1 MSKGPYTYDFERF
14 LPNVWSK
21 VAGVEHTVIAAAP
34 LPTPHTCEPWE
45 LGKVEGERMS
55 TPRAKEIIAAA
66 AKLFKEKGYHA
77 TTIQDVADEVGMLK
91 GSLYYHIKSKEELL
105 YLVTKEP
112 IRELIERQKRL
123 MESDLTPQQ
132 KIIEFTRSHLQAF
145 DANYPHMFVFL
156 QEKASLSEPV
166 QAEVAGI
173 DFRYEALLEAILHQ
187 GVDGRQFRQEL
198 DLKIMAFS
206 ILGMCNWMFKWYYKG
221 GRLTI
226 DEIAHSMAEI
236 VLNGI
241 TTRTL

>member
-1 MSKGPYTYDFERF
+1 
-14 LPNVWSK
+14 
-21 VAGVEHTVIAAAP
+21 
-34 LPTPHTCEPWE
+34 
-45 LGKVEGERMS
+45 MS
-55 TPRAKEIIAAA
+55 TPRTKEIIAAA

-112 IRELIERQKRL
+112 IRELIERQKKL
-123 MESDLTPQQ
+123 TESGLSPQQ
-132 KIIEFTRSHLQAF
+132 KIIEFIRLHLQAF

-173 DFRYEALLEAILHQ
+173 DFRYEAMLEAILQQ
-187 GVDGRQFRQEL
+187 GVDSGHFRREL
-198 DLKIMAFS
+198 DLKMMAFS

-226 DEIAHSMAEI
+226 DEIGHHMAEI

-241 TTRTL
+241 STRTLSSPL

>member
-1 MSKGPYTYDFERF
+1 MFGQSRPVDNWHRF
-14 LPNVWSK
+14 SA
-21 VAGVEHTVIAAAP
+21 VALCLAP
-34 LPTPHTCEPWE
+34 PDTRALGEFDE
-45 LGKVEGERMS
+45 LEGERMS
-55 TPRAKEIIAAA
+55 TPRTKEIIAAA

-112 IRELIERQKRL
+112 IRELIERQKKL
-123 MESDLTPQQ
+123 MESDLSPQQ
-132 KIIEFTRSHLQAF
+132 KIVEFIRLHLRAF
-145 DANYPHMFVFL
+145 DENYPHMFVFL

-187 GVDGRQFRQEL
+187 GVAGGHFRREL
-198 DLKIMAFS
+198 DLKMMAFS

-221 GRLTI
+221 GRLAI
-226 DEIAHSMAEI
+226 DEIAHHMAEI

-241 TTRTL
+241 TTRTFSGSL

>member
-1 MSKGPYTYDFERF
+1 M
-14 LPNVWSK
+14 W
-21 VAGVEHTVIAAAP
+21 VALYLARSHIG
-34 LPTPHTCEPWE
+34 EPGEFDE
-45 LGKVEGERMS
+45 LEGERMS
-55 TPRAKEIIAAA
+55 TPRTKEIIAAA

-112 IRELIERQKRL
+112 IRELIERQKKL
-123 MESDLTPQQ
+123 MESDLAPQQ
-132 KIIEFTRSHLQAF
+132 KIVEFVRSHLKAF

-156 QEKASLSEPV
+156 QEKASLSKPV
-166 QAEVAGI
+166 QAEVAGN
-173 DFRYEALLEAILHQ
+173 DFRYEALLEAILQQ
-187 GVDGRQFRQEL
+187 GVDGEHFRQEL
-198 DLKIMAFS
+198 DLKMMAFS

-226 DEIAHSMAEI
+226 DKIAHQMAEI

-241 TTRTL
+241 TTRTLSGAL

>member
-1 MSKGPYTYDFERF
+1 MSSWRYF
-14 LPNVWSK
+14 
-21 VAGVEHTVIAAAP
+21 AP
-34 LPTPHTCEPWE
+34 VPPRTCEPWE
-45 LGKVEGERMS
+45 ISEVEGERMS
-55 TPRAKEIIAAA
+55 TPRAKEIVAAA
-66 AKLFKEKGYHA
+66 AKLFQEKGYHA

-105 YLVTKEP
+105 YLVTQEP

-132 KIIEFTRSHLQAF
+132 KIIEFIRSHLQAF
-145 DANYPHMFVFL
+145 DVNYPHMFVFL

-187 GVDGRQFRQEL
+187 GVDGGQFRREL
-198 DLKIMAFS
+198 DLKMMAFS

>member
-1 MSKGPYTYDFERF
+1 MFGREPRSGKRASSARLAVFPAR
-14 LPNVWSK
+14 S
-21 VAGVEHTVIAAAP
+21 
-34 LPTPHTCEPWE
+34 HTCEPGE
-45 LGKVEGERMS
+45 FDEREGERMS
-55 TPRAKEIIAAA
+55 TPRTKEIIAAA

-105 YLVTKEP
+105 YLVTK
-112 IRELIERQKRL
+112 KL
-123 MESDLTPQQ
+123 MESELSPQQ
-132 KIIEFTRSHLQAF
+132 KIVEFIRSHLRAF

-187 GVDGRQFRQEL
+187 GVDGGHFRREL

-226 DEIAHSMAEI
+226 DDIAHHMAET

-241 TTRTL
+241 TTRR

>member
-1 MSKGPYTYDFERF
+1 LFVHLGAKRAYQMFGQARLAALCRTVLRPL
-14 LPNVWSK
+14 LPGMH
-21 VAGVEHTVIAAAP
+21 ADAP
-34 LPTPHTCEPWE
+34 AEFSE
-45 LGKVEGERMS
+45 LEGERMS
-55 TPRAKEIIAAA
+55 TPRTKEIIAAA

-112 IRELIERQKRL
+112 IRELIERQKKL
-123 MESDLTPQQ
+123 MESRLSPQQ
-132 KIIEFTRSHLQAF
+132 KIIDFIRSHLQAF
-145 DANYPHMFVFL
+145 DENYPHMFVFL
-156 QEKASLSEPV
+156 QEKASLAEPV

-173 DFRYEALLEAILHQ
+173 DFRYETLLEAILQ
-187 GVDGRQFRQEL
+187 EGVERRIFRQEL
-198 DLKIMAFS
+198 DLKMMAFS
-206 ILGMCNWMFKWYYKG
+206 ILGMCNWMFKWYSKG

-226 DEIAHSMAEI
+226 DEIAHNMAET

>member
-1 MSKGPYTYDFERF
+1 MAFGRARSH
-14 LPNVWSK
+14 
-21 VAGVEHTVIAAAP
+21 A
-34 LPTPHTCEPWE
+34 CEPRAFDE
-45 LGKVEGERMS
+45 LEDEPMS
-55 TPRAKEIIAAA
+55 TPRTKEIIAAA

-105 YLVTKEP
+105 YLVTKGP
-112 IRELIERQKRL
+112 IRELIERQKKL
-123 MESDLTPQQ
+123 MESDLAPQQ
-132 KIIEFTRSHLQAF
+132 KIVEFIASHLRAF
-145 DANYPHMFVFL
+145 DENYPHMFVFL

-173 DFRYEALLEAILHQ
+173 NFRYEALLEAILHQ
-187 GVDGRQFRQEL
+187 GVDGGDFRRAL

-226 DEIAHSMAEI
+226 DEIAHNMAEI

-241 TTRTL
+241 TTRTLSGDL

>member
-1 MSKGPYTYDFERF
+1 MGHRF

-21 VAGVEHTVIAAAP
+21 SASRSRGDFSRIRYLPAP
-34 LPTPHTCEPWE
+34 LHTYERRKVDE
-45 LGKVEGERMS
+45 LEGEHMS
-55 TPRAKEIIAAA
+55 TPRTKEIIAAA

-112 IRELIERQKRL
+112 IRELIERQKKL
-123 MESDLTPQQ
+123 MESDLSPQH
-132 KIIEFTRSHLQAF
+132 KIIEFIRLHLQAF
-145 DANYPHMFVFL
+145 DENYPHMFVFL

-173 DFRYEALLEAILHQ
+173 DFRYEAMLEAILQQ
-187 GVDGRQFRQEL
+187 GVDGGHFRREL
-198 DLKIMAFS
+198 DLKMMAFS
-206 ILGMCNWMFKWYYKG
+206 ILGMCNWMFKWYDKG

-226 DEIAHSMAEI
+226 DEIGHHMAEI

>member
-1 MSKGPYTYDFERF
+1 
-14 LPNVWSK
+14 
-21 VAGVEHTVIAAAP
+21 
-34 LPTPHTCEPWE
+34 
-45 LGKVEGERMS
+45 MS
-55 TPRAKEIIAAA
+55 TPRTKEIIAAA

-112 IRELIERQKRL
+112 IRELIERQKKL
-123 MESDLTPQQ
+123 MESDWSPQQ
-132 KIIEFTRSHLQAF
+132 KIIEFIRLHVQAF
-145 DANYPHMFVFL
+145 DENYPHMFVFL

-187 GVDGRQFRQEL
+187 GVDGGQFRREL
-198 DLKIMAFS
+198 DLKLMAFS

-226 DEIAHSMAEI
+226 DEIGHHMAEI

-241 TTRTL
+241 TTRTLSSPL

>member
-1 MSKGPYTYDFERF
+1 M
-14 LPNVWSK
+14 
-21 VAGVEHTVIAAAP
+21 
-34 LPTPHTCEPWE
+34 
-45 LGKVEGERMS
+45 
-55 TPRAKEIIAAA
+55 EIIAAA

-112 IRELIERQKRL
+112 IRELIERQKKL
-123 MESDLTPQQ
+123 MESRLPPQQ
-132 KIIEFTRSHLQAF
+132 KIVDFVRSHLHAF
-145 DANYPHMFVFL
+145 DENYPHMFVFL
-156 QEKASLSEPV
+156 QEKSSLAGPV

-173 DFRYEALLEAILHQ
+173 DFRYETLLEAILQ
-187 GVDGRQFRQEL
+187 EGVERGIFRPEL
-198 DLKIMAFS
+198 DLKMMAFS
-206 ILGMCNWMFKWYYKG
+206 ILGMCNWMFKWYSKG

-226 DEIAHSMAEI
+226 DDIAHNMAET

>member
-1 MSKGPYTYDFERF
+1 MP
-14 LPNVWSK
+14 P
-21 VAGVEHTVIAAAP
+21 P
-34 LPTPHTCEPWE
+34 TCEPWE
-45 LGKVEGERMS
+45 LGEVEGERMS
-55 TPRAKEIIAAA
+55 TPRAKEIFAAA
-66 AKLFKEKGYHA
+66 AKLFKVKGYHA

-132 KIIEFTRSHLQAF
+132 KIIEFIRSHLQAF

-187 GVDGRQFRQEL
+187 GVDGGQFRREL

-226 DEIAHSMAEI
+226 DKIAHSMAEI

>member
-1 MSKGPYTYDFERF
+1 MFGQDRPVDRWPQFSGVVFCLAGP
-14 LPNVWSK
+14 
-21 VAGVEHTVIAAAP
+21 
-34 LPTPHTCEPWE
+34 PTRQLGE
-45 LGKVEGERMS
+45 LDELEGEPMS
-55 TPRAKEIIAAA
+55 TPRTKEIIAAA

-112 IRELIERQKRL
+112 IRELIERQKKL
-123 MESDLTPQQ
+123 MESDLSPQR
-132 KIIEFTRSHLQAF
+132 KIVEFIRLHLRAF
-145 DANYPHMFVFL
+145 DENYPHMFVFL

-173 DFRYEALLEAILHQ
+173 DFRYEALLEAILRQ
-187 GVDGRQFRQEL
+187 GIDGGQFRREL

-221 GRLTI
+221 GRLAI
-226 DEIAHSMAEI
+226 DEIAHHMAEI

-241 TTRTL
+241 TTRTLSGDL

>member
-1 MSKGPYTYDFERF
+1 MFGQEWRVWNTLSPRRR
-14 LPNVWSK
+14 LP
-21 VAGVEHTVIAAAP
+21 P
-34 LPTPHTCEPWE
+34 MPPHTCEPW
-45 LGKVEGERMS
+45 GIGQVEGERMS

-132 KIIEFTRSHLQAF
+132 KIIEFIRSHLRAF

-173 DFRYEALLEAILHQ
+173 DFRYEVLLEAILHQ
-187 GVDGRQFRQEL
+187 GVDGGQFRREL
-198 DLKIMAFS
+198 DLKMMAFS